1 MLKIFAIFSVTFL
14 VALGIAIYRYVNLE
28 IDAFKYSYLQKE
40 NLKLKEE
47 VNHLKLNTR
56 KLNNL
61 LNQLLE
67 SNNRLR
73 LAAGLDP
80 VPRELALMGMGGN
93 IEELPLEKKNDL
105 EYTKAE
111 IDRLLNLAKF
121 QLESFS
127 EVSKKLEENER
138 IREHTPS
145 IVPTAGYFT
154 SGFGLRRD
162 PFTGQIAFHEG
173 LDIAAPVGTPVVAPA
188 SGIVIAVKW
197 DSGFGLYIEID
208 HGLGIVTRYAHLLR
222 ARVSPGQYVKRGD
235 IIAYVGNSGRSTAPH
250 LHYEVRINDKPI
262 NPVMYIIPSGLYY
275 D

>member
-1 MLKIFAIFSVTFL
+1 MTIFSFTLFIT
-14 VALGIAIYRYVNLE
+14 LGIAVYRYVNLE
-28 IDAFKYSYLQKE
+28 IDAFTYSSLQKE

-47 VNHLKLNTR
+47 INHLKLNSR
-56 KLNNL
+56 KLNDL

-80 VPRELALMGMGGN
+80 VPKEFVLMGMGGN
-93 IEELPLEKKNDL
+93 IEELPMEKKDNL

-173 LDIAAPVGTPVVAPA
+173 IDIAAPSGTPVIAPA
-188 SGIVIAVKW
+188 SGIVTALKW
-197 DSGFGLYIEID
+197 DPGFGLYIEID
-208 HGLGIVTRYAHLLR
+208 HGLGITTKYAHLLR

-250 LHYEVRINDKPI
+250 LHYEVRINNKHV
-262 NPVMYIIPSGLYY
+262 NPVMYIIPSGQYY